1 MTPHPPSPGPHDHPD
16 LDLIADLAE
25 GLLPAASADELRAH
39 LAGCPECADTSAA
52 LAEVSELLGGVEAPS
67 LPDTVAARIDAA
79 LAAESAAR
87 SAVTPGAPRLPA
99 PAGPH
104 GAPGGA
110 QGAPPPRPARP
121 PAATGPG
128 RTGRPRRRR
137 TAALLLGTATAL
149 AGVLTLG
156 GLLLARQDTTAG
168 TAASDTGAHEPAVAG
183 RPSAG
188 GNGDGATKGLPEYRA
203 DNLPDRVRELLAA
216 HGSSPRL
223 GTESSGSGAGTVTA
237 PGCVTAATGHPTD
250 TPLATASGRYA
261 GQTVTVLLF
270 PAADRADRLDVY
282 LVTPDC
288 PGATVLL
295 RDTVPAP

>member
-25 GLLPAASADELRAH
+25 DLLPAASADELRAH
-39 LAGCPECADTSAA
+39 LAECPECADTFAA
-52 LAEVSELLGGVEAPS
+52 LAEVSELLGEVEAPP

-87 SAVTPGAPRLPA
+87 SAVTPGVPA

-104 GAPGGA
+104 GVLGGA

-121 PAATGPG
+121 SAATGPG
-128 RTGRPRRRR
+128 RPGRPRRRR

-156 GLLLARQDTTAG
+156 GLLLSRQDTTAS
-168 TAASDTGAHEPAVAG
+168 TAASDTGAHKPAVAAQ
-183 RPSAG
+183 PSAG
-188 GNGDGATKGLPEYRA
+188 GNGGGATKGLPEYRA

-237 PGCVTAATGHPTD
+237 PGCVTAATGHPGD

-270 PAADRADRLDVY
+270 PAADRAGLLDVY